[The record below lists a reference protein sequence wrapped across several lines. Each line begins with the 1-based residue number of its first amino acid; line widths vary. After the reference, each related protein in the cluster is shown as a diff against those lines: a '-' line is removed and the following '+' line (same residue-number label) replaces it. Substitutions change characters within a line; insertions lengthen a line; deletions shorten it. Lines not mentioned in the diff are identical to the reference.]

1 MNAQDTID
9 LERRPKLAPES
20 QQNAGVW
27 KRWYPMWIAL
37 AAIPMSFGITWMFTG
52 QHMFSAVV
60 TAIVTLLSLVVLKT
74 WQSRGRVS
82 LAQTIFVVP
91 AIVALGCFCISQ
103 LVPLA
108 SRQATIAKLRNSN
121 IKFRAIVPVADG
133 EWLLGSSSGT
143 PPLPTW
149 FANWF
154 GPDCMTEVRSLSG
167 ELQDLQE
174 FDYHRIPKASIA
186 EIKIRRSKGEPVL
199 RADFV
204 DWLDTCTASLDL
216 DLKQIHA
223 KELELL
229 ERLPPRLYEVSLSFD
244 GPVPAFQ
251 LACPPNML
259 TLAGESLSKQAVET
273 VLANRSKNYWTSLH
287 VKRVSSEAIEAIGDT
302 RSVRWFGTNW
312 EVSNLQMLAAQ
323 KIRHL
328 GLFSVALPEPA
339 EMKRIA
345 MPPRQDTG
353 SEEVAIFWSEIYFQQ
368 LEELAR
374 ILRCKLLA
382 TDLVLSD
389 GQLRELFENQHL
401 EKVES
406 WYRAPTGK
414 IERAV
419 KHRGKSIE
427 YQVGNSPP
435 PRDSSTG
442 IEVGAK

>member
-1 MNAQDTID
+1 MNAQDSSD
-9 LERRPKLAPES
+9 LEQRAEPAPEAK
-20 QQNAGVW
+20 QDTGIWN
-27 KRWYPMWIAL
+27 RWYPMWIAL
-37 AAIPMSFGITWMFTG
+37 AAIPASFGITWVFTG

-60 TAIVTLLSLVVLKT
+60 TAIVTLVLLVVLKT

-91 AIVALGCFCISQ
+91 AVVALGCFCISQ
-103 LVPLA
+103 LMPLA
-108 SRQATIAKLRNSN
+108 SRQATISKLRDSN
-121 IKFRAIVPVADG
+121 IKFKAIVPVAAG

-143 PPLPTW
+143 PPLPAW
-149 FANWF
+149 FAKWF

-174 FDYHRIPKASIA
+174 FNYRGIPNASIA
-186 EIKIRRSKGEPVL
+186 EIKIRRSKGEPRL
-199 RADFV
+199 EADFV
-204 DWLDTCTASLDL
+204 DWLITCTASLDL
-216 DLKQIHA
+216 DLKQVHA
-223 KELELL
+223 EELELL
-229 ERLPPRLYEVSLSFD
+229 ERLPPRLYEVSLSFE

-251 LACPPNML
+251 LACQPNML
-259 TLAGESLSKQAVET
+259 TLAGESLSQQSVES
-273 VLANRSKNYWTSLH
+273 VLSNRSENYWTSLH
-287 VKRVSSEAIEAIGDT
+287 VKRVSSEAIEAIGNT

-328 GLFSVALPEPA
+328 GLFSVVLPAPA

-345 MPPRQDTG
+345 LPQRQVTG
-353 SEEVAIFWSEIYFQQ
+353 SENVAIFWSEINFQQ
-368 LEELAR
+368 LEEFAR
-374 ILRCKLLA
+374 ILRSKFLD

-401 EKVES
+401 EKVGC

-419 KHRGKSIE
+419 KHRGKAIE